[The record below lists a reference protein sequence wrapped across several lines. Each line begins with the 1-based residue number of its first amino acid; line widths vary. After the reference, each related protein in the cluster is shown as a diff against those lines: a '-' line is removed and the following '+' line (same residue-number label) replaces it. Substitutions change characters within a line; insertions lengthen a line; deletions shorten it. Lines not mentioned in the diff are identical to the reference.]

1 MVAWLF
7 IVPFNSICW
16 HVHQGTS
23 HPLVDQFFIPTL
35 QRYDSIN
42 VIQSMYLEMVLEFN
56 LDLDFR
62 RGYSSLLR
70 VPIELIL
77 GLAAVIRDGN
87 EVFVSKN
94 IYQALGGL
102 NTLRQFIE
110 TWLAHKVL
118 TFLKT

>member
-1 MVAWLF
+1 
-7 IVPFNSICW
+7 
-16 HVHQGTS
+16 
-23 HPLVDQFFIPTL
+23 
-35 QRYDSIN
+35 
-42 VIQSMYLEMVLEFN
+42 MYLEMVLEFN

-94 IYQALGGL
+94 IFQALGRL

-110 TWLAHKVL
+110 T
-118 TFLKT
+118 